1 MNVEYGSAGDRL
13 GTTLDGKYHLR
24 EILGAGGTA
33 VVFRAVGPD
42 GEPVAVKML
51 HDHLSRSDEVC
62 RRFVREGQLG
72 NVLDHPG
79 TVRVLDHGSSDDGCP
94 YLVLEFLAGESLE
107 DRRVKA
113 GGRLDLWETLDFCDQ
128 LLAVLEVAH
137 AKNVVHRDLK
147 PSNLFVTESGR
158 LKVLDFGIARLVD
171 DTSATSTKTGQMVG
185 TPAFMPPEQAL
196 SRPRDVDARTDIW
209 AVGATLFTL
218 LSGEHVHIAET
229 SSEHLV
235 KAATLHARSLAKA
248 LPGVPANVEALVARC
263 LAFDKSERWPSA
275 AAMREELTFVRSDPG
290 RRIGTT
296 SAPPPERVP
305 SSPNMPTLVTESQ
318 RLRAI
323 GYAADAP
330 TQFSDAAIPIPGSQ
344 PVPNSDRRIDSV
356 ANMAL
361 SSNPGAYDLF
371 PNLSRRRFILPFAIA
386 SSLAL
391 VGMTIIALYF
401 AFRTSGPVQVAS
413 ANPGPSGAPTMT
425 AAPSATLSPADSAVI
440 VLDDLPATPPETAA
454 PAKATTETATP
465 STTQTPVA
473 TMPRQAQTSS
483 NSGNGGGA
491 AKPYQPSSSTPATAK
506 KPAASRKDLY
516 KPF

>member
-1 MNVEYGSAGDRL
+1 MNVDCGSARERL
-13 GTTLDGKYHLR
+13 GSTLDGKYHLR
-24 EILGAGGTA
+24 EVLGAGGTA

-42 GEPVAVKML
+42 GGQVAVKML
-51 HDHLSRSDEVC
+51 HDHLSRSEEVC

-94 YLVLEFLAGESLE
+94 YLVLEFLEGESLE
-107 DRRVKA
+107 ERRVKA

-137 AKNVVHRDLK
+137 AKNVVHRDIK
-147 PSNLFVTESGR
+147 PSNLFVMSNGR

-196 SRPRDVDARTDIW
+196 SRPRDVDARTDLW
-209 AVGATLFTL
+209 SVGATLFTL

-235 KAATLHARSLAKA
+235 KAATLHARSLARA
-248 LPGVPANVEALVARC
+248 LPGIPANVEALVAKC
-263 LAFDKSERWPSA
+263 LSFDKTERWSSA
-275 AAMREELTFVRSDPG
+275 AEMRQELTFVRSDPG

-296 SAPPPERVP
+296 SAPPPERTP
-305 SSPNMPTLVTESQ
+305 SSPHLPTLVTESQ
-318 RLRAI
+318 RLRALA
-323 GYAADAP
+323 YADAP
-330 TQFSDAAIPIPGSQ
+330 TTYSDPAIPLGRSQ
-344 PVPNSDRRIDSV
+344 PNSDRRIDSV
-356 ANMAL
+356 ANMSL
-361 SSNPGAYDLF
+361 SSNPGGYDLF
-371 PNLSRRRFILPFAIA
+371 PSRKKWLLPFAIA

-413 ANPGPSGAPTMT
+413 ASPGPSGVPTTPTAPT
-425 AAPSATLSPADSAVI
+425 ATLSPADSAVI
-440 VLDDLPATPPETAA
+440 VLDDLPETPAPEAKTSPPGSPTTAPSPRSPVISTAPATP
-454 PAKATTETATP
+454 
-465 STTQTPVA
+465 
-473 TMPRQAQTSS
+473 
-483 NSGNGGGA
+483 
-491 AKPYQPSSSTPATAK
+491 AKPYQPTSSAPVTAK
-506 KPAASRKDLY
+506 KPGSRKDVY

>member
-1 MNVEYGSAGDRL
+1 MNVDCGSARDRL
-13 GTTLDGKYHLR
+13 GSTLDGKYHLR
-24 EILGAGGTA
+24 EVLGAGGTA
-33 VVFRAVGPD
+33 VVFRAVDPNGD
-42 GEPVAVKML
+42 QVAVKML
-51 HDHLSRSDEVC
+51 HDHLSRSEEVC

-79 TVRVLDHGSSDDGCP
+79 TVKVLDHGSSDDGCP
-94 YLVLEFLAGESLE
+94 YLVLEFLEGESLE

-137 AKNVVHRDLK
+137 TKNVVHRDIK
-147 PSNLFVTESGR
+147 PSNLFVMTTGR
-158 LKVLDFGIARLVD
+158 LKVLDFGIARLME

-209 AVGATLFTL
+209 SVGATLFTL

-248 LPGVPANVEALVARC
+248 LPGVPSNVEALVARC
-263 LAFDKSERWPSA
+263 LAFDKNERWSSA
-275 AAMREELTFVRSDPG
+275 ASMRQELTFVRSDPG

-296 SAPPPERVP
+296 SAPPPERTP
-305 SSPNMPTLVTESQ
+305 SNPNLPTIVTESQ
-318 RLRAI
+318 RLRAV
-323 GYAADAP
+323 GYAADQP
-330 TQFSDAAIPIPGSQ
+330 THYSDGAIPVSGPQ
-344 PVPNSDRRIDSV
+344 PNSDRRIDSV
-356 ANMAL
+356 ANMSL

-371 PNLSRRRFILPFAIA
+371 PNARKKSLVVFAIA

-391 VGMTIIALYF
+391 VGMTLIALYF

-413 ANPGPSGAPTMT
+413 ANPGPSAAAPTTPQT
-425 AAPSATLSPADSAVI
+425 AAPSPTLSPADSAVI
-440 VLDDLPATPPETAA
+440 VIDDIPATPEAPSKPETGTPA
-454 PAKATTETATP
+454 PVSPKAPVVSTPPTT
-465 STTQTPVA
+465 
-473 TMPRQAQTSS
+473 
-483 NSGNGGGA
+483 
-491 AKPYQPSSSTPATAK
+491 AKPYQPSSSVPVTSK
-506 KPAASRKDLY
+506 KPASRKDVY
-516 KPF
+516 RPF

>member
-1 MNVEYGSAGDRL
+1 MNVDCGSARDRL
-13 GTTLDGKYHLR
+13 GRTLDGKYTLR
-24 EILGAGGTA
+24 EVLGAGGTA
-33 VVFRAVGPD
+33 VVFRAVQSD
-42 GEPVAVKML
+42 GTEVAVKML

-79 TVRVLDHGSSDDGCP
+79 TVRVLDHGSSHDGCP
-94 YLVLEFLAGESLE
+94 YLVLEFLDGESLE
-107 DRRVKA
+107 ERRVKA
-113 GGRLDLWETLDFCDQ
+113 GGRLELWETLDYCDQ
-128 LLAVLEVAH
+128 LLSVLEIAH
-137 AKNVVHRDLK
+137 AKNVVHRDIK
-147 PSNLFVTESGR
+147 PSNLFLHKNGR

-263 LAFDKSERWPSA
+263 LSFDKNERWSSA
-275 AAMREELTFVRSDPG
+275 ASMRQELTFVRSDPG

-296 SAPPPERVP
+296 SAPPPERTP
-305 SSPNMPTLVTESQ
+305 SNPNMPTIIGDTSSV
-318 RLRAI
+318 RMRA
-323 GYAADAP
+323 AADMP
-330 TQFSDAAIPIPGSQ
+330 TTFSDSAPISSPISSSN
-344 PVPNSDRRIDSV
+344 PLSKATPLSDRHIDSV

-361 SSNPGAYDLF
+361 SSNPGAYDLV
-371 PNLSRRRFILPFAIA
+371 SKRKWVLPLAIG

-391 VGMTIIALYF
+391 IGMTVVALLL
-401 AFRTSGPVQVAS
+401 AFRSPAPVQVVS
-413 ANPGPSGAPTMT
+413 ATPGPSITVSEVATT
-425 AAPSATLSPADSAVI
+425 AATVDGPKPADTAGTI
-440 VLDDLPATPPETAA
+440 EIPDPEPAPN
-454 PAKATTETATP
+454 TATP
-465 STTQTPVA
+465 ATTAPTPHPAVTPVV
-473 TMPRQAQTSS
+473 TV
-483 NSGNGGGA
+483 A
-491 AKPYQPSSSTPATAK
+491 APVRPQPLYQPTASAPPAK
-506 KPAASRKDLY
+506 KPTSHKDVY